1 MPDQM
6 GPELVKM
13 WQSLG
18 FKTVAI
24 ATLQSPFPQEIESYV
39 KAALK
44 GTDIKVVASEQFA
57 PDIRDMTSVV
67 TTIKQVKPDVVL
79 SLSFPAQSILYMK
92 AAREQNLEAPFQL
105 VLIGPTHEFFAKMFG
120 PNLNGI
126 VTIGHWS
133 PFQAKWPKAKPFYD
147 AYVKKFNESPDY
159 LDVPLAY
166 MSCEILAQA
175 VAKVG
180 LDKAKLRNEI
190 ATATFDTIDGP
201 VKFDGVQNVSTP
213 TMFLQIQ
220 DGRTQIVWP
229 KADAIDQIE
238 SERDQS
244 IDRGKDQGCDEKLRR
259 EQGVH
264 DSRAEWRRA
273 ARRRAAPARQFAQGP
288 LF

>member
-1 MPDQM
+1 
-6 GPELVKM
+6 
-13 WQSLG
+13 
-18 FKTVAI
+18 
-24 ATLQSPFPQEIESYV
+24 
-39 KAALK
+39 
-44 GTDIKVVASEQFA
+44 
-57 PDIRDMTSVV
+57 
-67 TTIKQVKPDVVL
+67 
-79 SLSFPAQSILYMK
+79 
-92 AAREQNLEAPFQL
+92 
-105 VLIGPTHEFFAKMFG
+105 
-120 PNLNGI
+120 
-126 VTIGHWS
+126 
-133 PFQAKWPKAKPFYD
+133 
-147 AYVKKFNESPDY
+147 
-159 LDVPLAY
+159 
-166 MSCEILAQA
+166 
-175 VAKVG
+175 
-180 LDKAKLRNEI
+180 LRNEI

-220 DGRTQIVWP
+220 DGRTQIAWP